1 MTYQSGRRELSSK
14 ERCSYAVER
23 PSGAQ
28 SMSGIY
34 MMSSVMTTLEKYP
47 SVALFQVDKTFRRS
61 MLRMNISLKIK
72 VTFLKKDWLNDRRSV
87 IENFSF
93 YIVQ

>member
-1 MTYQSGRRELSSK
+1 
-14 ERCSYAVER
+14 
-23 PSGAQ
+23 
-28 SMSGIY
+28 MSGIY